1 VTQAVVAVVD
11 VLVIRRVPAL
21 EILLLRRARGGR
33 HPGSWESVS
42 GSIEPGESPVDAAR
56 REVREETGLVR
67 GSLWNLS
74 HVESFYWHERGQV
87 ALAPA
92 FVWLVDDDEPIRLSD
107 EHDDHEWL
115 PLDQVASR
123 AQWPRLVRE
132 VGVLRMMTGSD
143 GAGWLDDSLRIL
155 GEGLERG

>member
-1 VTQAVVAVVD
+1 MTQAVVAAVD
-11 VLVIRRVPAL
+11 VLVIRRTPAL
-21 EILLLRRARGGR
+21 ELLLLKRASGGR
-33 HPGSWESVS
+33 HPGSWESVG
-42 GSIEPGESPVDAAR
+42 GSIESGETPADAAR

-92 FVWLVDDDEPIRLSD
+92 FVWLVGDDEPIRLSA

-115 PLDQVASR
+115 RLDQVASR

-132 VGVLRMMTGSD
+132 VDALCLMVGD
-143 GAGWLDDSLRIL
+143 GQDRWLTPD
-155 GEGLERG
+155 LEIRPGD